1 MVGAMA
7 EAMARESDEYV
18 EGVKKVLF
26 PAIFGVVAGILSFLL
41 TEPASGDGLLI
52 AMILIIVQRYVY
64 PLIHLNISAKDFP
77 YISFITVFSWFIAF
91 TLLLNA

>member
-1 MVGAMA
+1 MA
-7 EAMARESDEYV
+7 EAMTRESEEY
-18 EGVKKVLF
+18 EERVKKVLF
-26 PAIFGVVAGILSFLL
+26 PAIFGVVACILSFLL

-52 AMILIIVQRYVY
+52 AMILIIVQRYMY
-64 PLIHLNISAKDFP
+64 PLIHLNISAKDFL